1 MRTATHQNALNNS
14 IRAIGKDKLVH
25 VVVGVGIFAATRW
38 MTGNNAAAFGAVAG
52 LAIIREIYDANEK
65 PHGNPP
71 EK

>member
-1 MRTATHQNALNNS
+1 
-14 IRAIGKDKLVH
+14 VH

-65 PHGNPP
+65 PHGWETRNIIATLAGGVLGYLSQIEPISQ
-71 EK
+71 